1 MRAET
6 YRKLMARGE
15 GEILILGRPMT
26 QGKDI
31 KKEYYRR
38 EMTMTEFQAATG
50 AVRERL
56 LLLQQKGYLHIVET
70 PAKAMGKIHS

>member
-1 MRAET
+1 
-6 YRKLMARGE
+6 
-15 GEILILGRPMT
+15 MT